1 MLLVLPALLS
11 NTFTFMLGALCARL
25 FGRGGAHTQIIFD
38 TEKKDMLGGSSFAL
52 QCTLT

>member
-25 FGRGGAHTQIIFD
+25 FERGGAHTQTIFD
-38 TEKKDMLGGSSFAL
+38 AKKKDMLCGSHLSS
-52 QCTLT
+52 

>member
-25 FGRGGAHTQIIFD
+25 FERGGARTQTICD
-38 TEKKDMLGGSSFAL
+38 TEKDSVL
-52 QCTLT
+52 QKLAQAVH